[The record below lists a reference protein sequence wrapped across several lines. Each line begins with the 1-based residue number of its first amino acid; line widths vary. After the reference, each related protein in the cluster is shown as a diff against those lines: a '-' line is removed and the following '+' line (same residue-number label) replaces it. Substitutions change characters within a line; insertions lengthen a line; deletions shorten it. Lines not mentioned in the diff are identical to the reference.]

1 MKTELLRLFFSIT
14 LCGCTGLLYGQNSI
28 GIGTTTPH
36 SSAILDVASS
46 GKGILV
52 PRMSQTNR
60 LAISNPAN
68 GLLVY
73 DSTTNR
79 LFQYQQ
85 GEWRYMLTNANWA
98 QSSSRNWTY
107 NTIDSVGIGIT
118 SPTERLDVIGTIQSR
133 NTTRAD
139 GGILASGDI
148 SAATVV
154 ATTALI
160 ADGNATTGG
169 TISAQGDIDLD
180 NIGTTIQLQNNND
193 KKVYFQLSGNDL
205 RMGTNSGNSAGKMI
219 FRMNGTDA
227 ISIDRSAN
235 VELLQTVASQGTIVI
250 GWKLCRIS
258 APEINM
264 LPVMFGYVPADGGP
278 IGWMSPFNGGWEKVA
293 TGRYEISN
301 YSAPG
306 INPYCVIVATASG
319 SDVHFCTASYVGPNK
334 IRVEV
339 FNRDGVRVDGAFHFV
354 VNSPLN

>member
-1 MKTELLRLFFSIT
+1 MKAKLLQLFFSVG
-14 LCGCTGLLYGQNSI
+14 LCGCTELLFAQGSI

-36 SSAILDVASS
+36 SSAVMDVASAN
-46 GKGILV
+46 KGILV

-73 DSTTNR
+73 DSTVHR
-79 LFQYQQ
+79 LYQYQQ

-107 NTIDSVGIGIT
+107 NTIDSVGIGIST
-118 SPTERLDVIGTIQSR
+118 PTEKLDVSGTIQSR
-133 NTTRAD
+133 NNTRAD
-139 GGILASGDI
+139 GSILASGDI
-148 SAATVV
+148 SAATLV
-154 ATTALI
+154 ATTALV
-160 ADGNATTGG
+160 ADGNAATEG
-169 TISAQGDIDLD
+169 TITAQGDIDLD

-219 FRMNGTDA
+219 FRINGTDA

-235 VELLQTVASQGTIVI
+235 VELLQTTAGNGTIVI
-250 GWKLCRIS
+250 GWKLCRVS

-264 LPVMFGYVPADGGP
+264 LPVMFGYVPADAGP
-278 IGWMSPFNGGWEKVA
+278 AGWMSPFNGGWEKVG
-293 TGRYEISN
+293 TGQYEISN

-306 INPYCVIVATASG
+306 INPYCVIVATPSRTG
-319 SDVHFCTASYVGPNK
+319 TLCTASYVGPNK